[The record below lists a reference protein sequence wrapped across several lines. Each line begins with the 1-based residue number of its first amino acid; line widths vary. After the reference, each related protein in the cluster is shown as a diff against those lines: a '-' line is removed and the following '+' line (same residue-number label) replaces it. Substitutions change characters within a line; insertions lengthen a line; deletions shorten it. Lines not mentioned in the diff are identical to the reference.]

1 MATFGYGRVS
11 TQDQTTDNQRLEI
24 ERAGYTIDYWFA
36 DEGVSGAVLAAQ
48 RPQFR
53 DMLTKIR
60 AGESLV
66 VTKIDRLGRD
76 AVDIQQTVK
85 QFKAL
90 GVRVFVTQLGATD
103 LTNSAG
109 KMLLGMLAAFAEM
122 ERDLIVERTQAGL
135 ARARAQGVRLGRPS
149 KTSEND
155 RTTIR
160 GRLAAGETVS
170 AVARSYGVSRACVI
184 GIRNAVDRRATDRG
198 WSCAAKKAGSARA
211 DFSHPYDPTLTTS
224 RSFPCRCALPCP
236 RPYRRRDRDH
246 SWARIHRCL
255 LRRSMGLHLYPSP
268 LRWSWNGSYPWI
280 AWNPWSSRRRS
291 CWNPRLP
298 PSAHLR
304 RCRLCPQPRRCRPL
318 RWTVSPP
325 TPDHPEWTARI
336 HL

>member
-24 ERAGYTIDYWFA
+24 ERAGYSIDYWFA

-53 DMLTKIR
+53 EMLTKIR
-60 AGESLV
+60 RGESLV

-85 QFKAL
+85 QLKAL

-109 KMLLGMLAAFAEM
+109 KMLLAMLAAFAEM

-155 RTTIR
+155 RTAIR
-160 GRLAAGETVS
+160 LRLAGGDSVS
-170 AVARSYGVSRACVI
+170 AVARSYAISRASVI
-184 GIRNAVDRRATDRG
+184 AIR
-198 WSCAAKKAGSARA
+198 KA
-211 DFSHPYDPTLTTS
+211 L
-224 RSFPCRCALPCP
+224 
-236 RPYRRRDRDH
+236 
-246 SWARIHRCL
+246 
-255 LRRSMGLHLYPSP
+255 
-268 LRWSWNGSYPWI
+268 
-280 AWNPWSSRRRS
+280 
-291 CWNPRLP
+291 
-298 PSAHLR
+298 
-304 RCRLCPQPRRCRPL
+304 
-318 RWTVSPP
+318 
-325 TPDHPEWTARI
+325 
-336 HL
+336 

>member
-135 ARARAQGVRLGRPS
+135 ARARAQGCASAGHRKRA
-149 KTSEND
+149 
-155 RTTIR
+155 RTTVR
-160 GRLAAGETVS
+160 RFAGDSPPV
-170 AVARSYGVSRACVI
+170 
-184 GIRNAVDRRATDRG
+184 
-198 WSCAAKKAGSARA
+198 
-211 DFSHPYDPTLTTS
+211 
-224 RSFPCRCALPCP
+224 
-236 RPYRRRDRDH
+236 
-246 SWARIHRCL
+246 
-255 LRRSMGLHLYPSP
+255 RRSAQWRGPMESVGP
-268 LRWSWNGSYPWI
+268 
-280 AWNPWSSRRRS
+280 A
-291 CWNPRLP
+291 
-298 PSAHLR
+298 
-304 RCRLCPQPRRCRPL
+304 
-318 RWTVSPP
+318 
-325 TPDHPEWTARI
+325 
-336 HL
+336 